1 MQIRRSAS
9 ALAAGVVVSL
19 AVAACGGGGGP
30 AGSGGGGGR
39 RTGRGGGSGT
49 ATGGAST
56 ATAFKVPAGG
66 CGSFATPLPTD
77 PIVSQFTAEQKR
89 AIAGYTNY
97 PESTLK
103 IVESAWKDWKPS
115 HPAPYTVAISWG
127 QLVSDFNVQ
136 ATRIMEE
143 ELKKDP

>member
-19 AVAACGGGGGP
+19 AVAACGGGGGT
-30 AGSGGGGGR
+30 ADS
-39 RTGRGGGSGT
+39 GGGSGT

-115 HPAPYTVAISWG
+115 HPAPYTVA
-127 QLVSDFNVQ
+127 
-136 ATRIMEE
+136 
-143 ELKKDP
+143 